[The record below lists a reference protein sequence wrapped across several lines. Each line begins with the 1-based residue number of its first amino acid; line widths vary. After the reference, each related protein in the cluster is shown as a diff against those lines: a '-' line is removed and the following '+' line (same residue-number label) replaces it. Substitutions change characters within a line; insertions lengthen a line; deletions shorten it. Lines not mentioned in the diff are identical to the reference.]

1 VPGEAVAH
9 GEGLLHDARNLM
21 GALGLYCDL
30 LSMPGV
36 LKPEHRHYAEE
47 VRLLGTRS
55 AAMIQ
60 QLMER
65 RIQSVTAVSDCP
77 CLTPRGKTP
86 GYGFGGRGT
95 GWWLTTAEP
104 GGESGAKVQLVSLRI
119 IVERCSGLLRR
130 VASGRPIEIQYGTA
144 ASVPVRVPE
153 EAVERILVNLV
164 RNASAALD
172 RLDPASDPASD
183 VAGRIADGK
192 ITALAAKE
200 GAAGGVARGAIRIG
214 VGMLVNRVGDPKPW
228 PFRRVRLTVE
238 DAGCGMTPE
247 HLERLLSSQ
256 RAPSRGSHGIGFRVV
271 QELVGASNG
280 DLRVM
285 SAAGAGTRVQIEW
298 PIAGGPSPE
307 MVERDDTSCDRVEG
321 RGSC

>member
-1 VPGEAVAH
+1 
-9 GEGLLHDARNLM
+9 M

-47 VRLLGTRS
+47 VRLLGSRS

-65 RIQSVTAVSDCP
+65 RVQSVAAVADCP
-77 CLTPRGKTP
+77 CRTKT
-86 GYGFGGRGT
+86 
-95 GWWLTTAEP
+95 A
-104 GGESGAKVQLVSLRI
+104 GESLRRNGWLASTGFDGQSGAQVRPVSLRAI
-119 IVERCSGLLRR
+119 AERCSGLLRR
-130 VASGRPIEIQYGTA
+130 VACGRTIEIHYGAA

-164 RNASAALD
+164 RNAAAALD
-172 RLDPASDPASD
+172 RLDPAPDPALD
-183 VAGRIADGK
+183 ALGRFAEEE
-192 ITALAAKE
+192 ITAPEAEDGFAAD
-200 GAAGGVARGAIRIG
+200 VARGAIRIG
-214 VGMLVNRVGDPKPW
+214 IGLLVNRVGDPQPW

-247 HLERLLSSQ
+247 QLERLLSGD
-256 RAPSRGSHGIGFRVV
+256 RAHSRGSHGIGFRVV

-280 DLRVM
+280 TLRVM
-285 SAAGAGTRVQIEW
+285 SSPGAGTRVQVEW
-298 PIAGGPSPE
+298 PIAGGSSLA
-307 MVERDDTSCDRVEG
+307 MAERDDESRDRAEG
-321 RGSC
+321 RESC